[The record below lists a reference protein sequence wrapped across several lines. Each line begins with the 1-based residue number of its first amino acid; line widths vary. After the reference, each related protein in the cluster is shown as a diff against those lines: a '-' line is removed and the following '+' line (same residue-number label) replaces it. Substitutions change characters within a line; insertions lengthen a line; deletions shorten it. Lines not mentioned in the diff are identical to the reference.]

1 MLLLVALLLAAPFVE
16 IAVMVQVADWIG
28 FLDMVGLLLVISVA
42 GVFVVKHQ
50 GTSAWQRIRTD
61 LQMGRVPAAS
71 LVDGALI
78 LTAGVLLVVPGFV
91 TDAIGLLLLLPPVR
105 HLVRA
110 GLGRRFR
117 TRVAVVST
125 SGGAP
130 GPGAT
135 RGYPGDVIDVEGAEQ
150 RGPTRA
156 NPELE
161 PPSPN

>member
-1 MLLLVALLLAAPFVE
+1 MLLLLALLLAAPFVE

-28 FLDMVGLLLVISVA
+28 VLNMIGLLLVISVA

-50 GTSAWQRIRTD
+50 GTGAWRRIRAD

-78 LTAGVLLVVPGFV
+78 LTAGVLLVIPGFV
-91 TDAIGLLLLLPPVR
+91 SDAIGLLLLLPPVR

-110 GLGRRFR
+110 WSSRRFR
-117 TRVAVVST
+117 VRVAVAT
-125 SGGAP
+125 GAP
-130 GPGAT
+130 RRSAD
-135 RGYPGDVIDVEGAEQ
+135 DVIDVDGAARVRQ
-150 RGPTRA
+150 Y
-156 NPELE
+156 PELE